1 MRLVDGLGVL
11 KRRRLFGSGTVGNTP
26 RPKDSSLVADV
37 AAWLVEAWLVE
48 AWLVEAWLVEAWLVE
63 AWLVL
68 TAAFLVCA
76 GALLF
81 WDYKRI
87 KWFK

>member
-11 KRRRLFGSGTVGNTP
+11 KLKRRRLFDSGTVGNTP

-37 AAWLVEAWLVE
+37 AAWLVESWLVE
-48 AWLVEAWLVEAWLVE
+48 AWLVEAWLF
-63 AWLVL
+63 L
-68 TAAFLVCA
+68 TATFLVCA

-81 WDYKRI
+81 CYKRI